1 MYMTYKTIDKT
12 LYEITASR
20 QSKKILTGILAAV
33 ESFEVDNNEVMDC
46 GVVFFNEFKIIIP
59 AKDMNITRQ
68 DKKVIRS
75 MLGAEVDYL
84 VKEFDEINKV
94 ATASRTEAM
103 ELRKNIELR
112 KHNIGDKVF
121 VRITSVGRKSCVADC
136 YGIECNVPISEI
148 DYGYIDDISKHVKV
162 GDKVPGI
169 IKKIDIENNIV
180 NISLKEAKNDPYD
193 NLINS
198 IKKGGEYVAEVTGIQ
213 PYGIFLTIREG
224 MNCLCPFPNW
234 SNFSPSMGE
243 KFVVKIKS
251 IKLKDR
257 KINAN
262 LMRQIN

>member
-1 MYMTYKTIDKT
+1 MPYKIPDRT
-12 LYEITASR
+12 LYEITASK
-20 QSKKILTGILAAV
+20 QSKKILIGILAAV
-33 ESFEVDNNEVMDC
+33 ENFKVNDTETMSC

-75 MLGAEVDYL
+75 MLGAEIDYL
-84 VKEFDEINKV
+84 VKEIDEINKI
-94 ATASRTEAM
+94 AIGSRTEAM
-103 ELRKNIELR
+103 ELRKNIELK
-112 KHNIGDKVF
+112 KHKIGDRIL
-121 VRITSVGRKSCVADC
+121 VRITSVGRKNCTADC
-136 YGIECNVPISEI
+136 YGIECSIPISEI
-148 DYGYIDDISKHVKV
+148 DYGYIDDIAKHVRI

-169 IKKIDIENNIV
+169 IKDLDIENNIV
-180 NISLKEAKNDPYD
+180 NVSLKEAKDDPYD
-193 NLINS
+193 SLINS

-234 SNFSPSMGE
+234 TNFSPSMGE
-243 KFVVKIKS
+243 KFVVKVKS

>member
-1 MYMTYKTIDKT
+1 MSYKTLDRA
-12 LYEITASR
+12 LCEIMASK

-33 ESFEVDNNEVMDC
+33 ENFKVSDDEIIDC
-46 GVVFFNEFKIIIP
+46 GVVFLGEFKIIIP

-75 MLGAEVDYL
+75 MLGAEIDYL
-84 VKEFDEINKV
+84 IKQIDETNKI
-94 ATASRTEAM
+94 AIASRFKAM
-103 ELRKNIELR
+103 ELRKNIEL
-112 KHNIGDKVF
+112 KKYKVGDKVF
-121 VRITSVGRKSCVADC
+121 VRVTSVGRKSCTVDC
-136 YGIECNVPISEI
+136 YGVECSVPISEI
-148 DYGYIDDISKHVKV
+148 DYGYIDDINKHVKI
-162 GDKVPGI
+162 GDKIQGI
-169 IKKIDIENNIV
+169 IKKIDIENNV
-180 NISLKEAKNDPYD
+180 VDISLKEAKDDPY
-193 NLINS
+193 NILINS

-234 SNFSPSMGE
+234 SNFSPSIGE

-251 IKLKDR
+251 IKSDDR